1 MISNIDNEVGYTSES
16 LRMLESKEGQLN
28 AVFACF
34 GSAAQRGQFYEVALD
49 KFLWVYNKIC
59 KESLTLQDLEI
70 IKTKKTKFQKQP
82 MGALLKKFKKY
93 VTIDDDRVEQCLD
106 SALVKRNFL
115 IHDFFLEREKK
126 FDTEKGRREMV
137 RELIGIQKELE
148 IATKLTNGMRV
159 AVSEALGLKY
169 GNEDK
174 AEERDTASEA
184 LFSIKV
190 HIPE

>member
-1 MISNIDNEVGYTSES
+1 MISDIDNQAGYTSES

-34 GSAAQRGQFYEVALD
+34 GSAAQHGQFYEVALD

-70 IKTKKTKFQKQP
+70 IKTKKTKFEKKP

-93 VTIDDDRVEQCLD
+93 VTIDDGKVEQCLD

-126 FDTEKGRREMV
+126 FDTEKGRREMLKELTHIE
-137 RELIGIQKELE
+137 RELKM
-148 IATKLTNGMRV
+148 ATKLTNGMRL
-159 AVSEALGLKY
+159 AISEALGLKY
-169 GNEDK
+169 GNEEK
-174 AEERDTASEA
+174 GEERDTASEA